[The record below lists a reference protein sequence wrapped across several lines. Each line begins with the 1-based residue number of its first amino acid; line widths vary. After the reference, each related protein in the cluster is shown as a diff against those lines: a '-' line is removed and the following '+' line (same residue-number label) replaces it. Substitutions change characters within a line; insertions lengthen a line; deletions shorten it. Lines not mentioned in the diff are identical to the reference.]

1 MNRKA
6 LRWGVLGAA
15 RIASRA
21 VVPAILA
28 AGDEVGVLG
37 CRDLARG
44 LETAARL
51 GIPKVVEGYQR
62 VLEEDLDAVYIPLP
76 NSLHLPWALAAL
88 ESGKHVLC
96 EKPLALS
103 ADQAVQMGAV
113 AQRLQL
119 VLAEAVMYRYHP
131 RWRTVM
137 ELVRQGRLGSVRHIA
152 GAFSFRLR
160 PPPDVRWEKEL
171 GGGALYD
178 VGSYLINAAR
188 WVAGREPQRA
198 VALAAPRYGVDES
211 TTMTLDFPA
220 RSGSGAVTAAVSCSF
235 AVAGSQW
242 LVIEG
247 EEAVMFIAK
256 PFTAWHGEH
265 LPIVVDSPLGRDR
278 ISSAA
283 ADPYR
288 EMVLQ
293 FQRSVESGE
302 PIETTATDAAGTLAV
317 IEACQRSSLSGSWAS
332 VAPTCP
338 PVGPDI
344 RGSAEAE

>member
-1 MNRKA
+1 M
-6 LRWGVLGAA
+6 GAA

-28 AGDEVGVLG
+28 AGDEVRVLG

-62 VLEEDLDAVYIPLP
+62 VLEEDLEAIYIPLP
-76 NSLHLPWALAAL
+76 NSLHLPWVLAAL

-96 EKPLALS
+96 EKPLALT
-103 ADQAVQMGAV
+103 ADQAVQMGAA

-131 RWRTVM
+131 RWRIVM
-137 ELVRQGRLGSVRHIA
+137 ELLRQGRLGSVRHIA
-152 GAFSFRLR
+152 GGFSFRLR
-160 PPPDVRWEKEL
+160 PPPDVRWEQDL

-178 VGSYLINAAR
+178 VGSYLVNAAR
-188 WVAGREPQRA
+188 WVAGREPRRA
-198 VALAAPRYGVDES
+198 VALAALRHGVDES
-211 TTMTLDFPA
+211 TTIALDFPA
-220 RSGSGAVTAAVSCSF
+220 RAGGGAITAAVACSF
-235 AVAGSQW
+235 SAADSQW

-247 EEAVMFIAK
+247 EEAAMFIAK

-265 LPIVVDSPLGRDR
+265 PPIVVDSPMGRDR
-278 ISSAA
+278 ISSDA

-288 EMVLQ
+288 EMVLR
-293 FQRSVESGE
+293 FRRSVESGE
-302 PIETTATDAAGTLAV
+302 PVETAATDAAGTLAV
-317 IEACQRSSLSGSWAS
+317 IEACQRSSLSGSWAE
-332 VAPTCP
+332 VAPT
-338 PVGPDI
+338 
-344 RGSAEAE
+344 